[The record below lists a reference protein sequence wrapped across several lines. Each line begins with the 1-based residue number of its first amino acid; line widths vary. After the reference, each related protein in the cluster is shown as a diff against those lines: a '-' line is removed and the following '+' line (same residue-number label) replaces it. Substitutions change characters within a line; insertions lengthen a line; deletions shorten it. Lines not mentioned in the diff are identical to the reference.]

1 LPFGRIRTILLRS
14 GGVEVDVVVIDVVV
28 VDLVV
33 VVFID
38 LKLFDILT
46 SAEDWSFKLL
56 EK

>member
-1 LPFGRIRTILLRS
+1 LPFGRIRTILFRS

>member
-1 LPFGRIRTILLRS
+1 LFRS
-14 GGVEVDVVVIDVVV
+14 GGVKVDVVVIDVVV

>member
-1 LPFGRIRTILLRS
+1 MLRS
-14 GGVEVDVVVIDVVV
+14 GGVEVVAVVVDVAV

-33 VVFID
+33 VVVFVD

-46 SAEDWSFKLL
+46 SAEESFKLL

>member
-1 LPFGRIRTILLRS
+1 LPFGRIRTILFRS
-14 GGVEVDVVVIDVVV
+14 GGVKVDVVVIDVVV

>member
-1 LPFGRIRTILLRS
+1 LPFGRIRTILFRS
-14 GGVEVDVVVIDVVV
+14 GGVEVVVVVVDVV

-33 VVFID
+33 VVVFVD

>member
-1 LPFGRIRTILLRS
+1 MRFV
-14 GGVEVDVVVIDVVV
+14 GVEVVVVVVDVV

-46 SAEDWSFKLL
+46 SAEVWSFKLL
-56 EK
+56 ENKVN

>member
-1 LPFGRIRTILLRS
+1 MFRS
-14 GGVEVDVVVIDVVV
+14 GGVEVVAVVVDV

-33 VVFID
+33 VVVFVD